1 MSLIAGII
9 LLAVGL
15 IMFVPAQMI
24 FPFPYGLGVVATLV
38 IAGIFLIAK
47 SRKKNSALDL
57 LKERYAK
64 GEIIKE
70 EFDKMKD
77 DLS

>member
-1 MSLIAGII
+1 MKLIGII
-9 LLAVGL
+9 LIIIGIVAFIPV
-15 IMFVPAQMI
+15 QMI
-24 FPFPYGLGVVATLV
+24 LPFPYGLGVVAILV

-64 GEIIKE
+64 GEITKE
-70 EFDKMKD
+70 EFDKMKE